1 MLFRSAV
8 RVEMARGEEARALG
22 GGAVGHLK
30 TFKSI
35 PLFTVEE
42 TMEAL
47 RNAGDVALR
56 GPERWEPEW

>member
-1 MLFRSAV
+1 
-8 RVEMARGEEARALG
+8 MARGEEARALG